1 MHISNYKIAKFID
14 HTLLIPNIVL
24 EDIRKICLDAME
36 YNFAGV
42 CVNPIWIKEVS
53 RMLSNSNVLPITVI
67 GFPLGATTTNVK
79 VFETQEAI
87 QAGAMEIDMV
97 INISALIEN
106 NLEIVKNDIYKVVQA
121 AAGKPVKAII
131 ETSLL
136 SNRQKIIACK
146 LAQEAGASFIKTSTG
161 FSVSGAKIE
170 DIKLIRHTIG
180 DLMGIKASGGIRT
193 RKDAANMLE
202 AGANRI
208 GSSASVFICET
219 NE

>member
-1 MHISNYKIAKFID
+1 M
-14 HTLLIPNIVL
+14 LIPNIVL

-136 SNRQKIIACK
+136 SNRQKIIACQ

>member
-1 MHISNYKIAKFID
+1 M
-14 HTLLIPNIVL
+14 LIPNIVL